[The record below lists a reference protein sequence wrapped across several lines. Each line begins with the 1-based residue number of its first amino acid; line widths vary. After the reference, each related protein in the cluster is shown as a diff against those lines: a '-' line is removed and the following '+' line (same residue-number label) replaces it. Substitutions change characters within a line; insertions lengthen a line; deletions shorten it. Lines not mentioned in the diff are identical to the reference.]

1 MSDSADQ
8 TAAPAG
14 VELFTFGE
22 PTAVLDSRGI
32 LDYAECWQNG
42 QYYEPPVSLSGLAR
56 TTRSNPILQSGL
68 LFKRNM
74 LAMTFRPHRLLTRER
89 FNQLAL
95 DWITFGTGYVER
107 RKSVTG
113 RAIELQVPLAQ
124 YMRRGVTEGE
134 FFQIRGFRDE
144 HAFKAGSVFQLRNA
158 DVDQEIYGM
167 PEWLSAVQSALLNES
182 ATLFRRRYYN
192 NGSHAGFI
200 LYLSDSN
207 VNKDDVDGMRAAL
220 RESKGVG
227 NFKNLFLHSPGGS
240 KDGIKLIPISEVAAK
255 DEFSGIKNVTR
266 DDMLTALRVPPQLL
280 SIVPQNTGGF
290 GDIGKTAGVWAAME
304 LGPLQAGMTAI
315 NEWLGEDVITF
326 SPFGL
331 GLPS

>member
-1 MSDSADQ
+1 M
-8 TAAPAG
+8 
-14 VELFTFGE
+14 
-22 PTAVLDSRGI
+22 
-32 LDYAECWQNG
+32 
-42 QYYEPPVSLSGLAR
+42 
-56 TTRSNPILQSGL
+56 
-68 LFKRNM
+68 
-74 LAMTFRPHRLLTRER
+74 
-89 FNQLAL
+89 AL

-107 RKSVTG
+107 QNSVTG

-124 YMRRGVTEGE
+124 YMRRGVIEGE

-158 DVDQEIYGM
+158 DVDQEIFGM

-280 SIVPQNTGGF
+280 SIVPQNTGDF
-290 GDIGKTAGVWAAME
+290 GDIGKTAAVWAAME
-304 LGPLQAGMTAI
+304 LGLLQAGMAAI
-315 NEWLGEDVITF
+315 NEWLGEEVIAF
-326 SPFGL
+326 SPFGP